1 MHSGAT
7 HPLGLPDNGLCSLQ
21 DREAVLEKAKQAN
34 VKALV
39 VVAEHSGEFEKIMQL
54 SERCCLS
61 TRPGEAA
68 WVVDAIWISGL
79 GSESVSPQEVPRN
92 RLSWN
97 WGLDSMV
104 VEYMQSMWGSQALS
118 HILWHYEV

>member
-1 MHSGAT
+1 MLQVEPRESSKSWKPGFLWLKASLFS
-7 HPLGLPDNGLCSLQ
+7 PLGF
-21 DREAVLEKAKQAN
+21 QAN